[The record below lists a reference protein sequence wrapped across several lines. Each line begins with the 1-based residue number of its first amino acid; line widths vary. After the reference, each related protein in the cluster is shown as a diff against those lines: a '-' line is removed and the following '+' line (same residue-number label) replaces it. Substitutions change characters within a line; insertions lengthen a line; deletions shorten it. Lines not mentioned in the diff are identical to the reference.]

1 MTDLS
6 PAAQKV
12 LSAFNERHELCGPFD
27 DDWVEQCLAA
37 ALEAVADQV
46 VPFEEA
52 PVLMRG
58 RDLERLAQRQHTRAQ
73 LLDIAAELERPG
85 SVGTGDNPE

>member
-1 MTDLS
+1 MSEFSPQTQAVWDAAYNTPEDCPYKHDL
-6 PAAQKV
+6 AT
-12 LSAFNERHELCGPFD
+12 
-27 DDWVEQCLAA
+27 
-37 ALEAVADQV
+37 ALEAVADEV
-46 VPFEEA
+46 VPYEEA

-58 RDLERLAQRQHTRAQ
+58 HDLERLAQRQHTRVQ